1 MKCQVKK
8 VVMVLSIYS
17 EDSFNSS
24 IQHRLNVLLRE
35 VFPSSFFLYYP
46 LTCKHHTQ
54 LIHQTHQHADI
65 SAAIPEQQEVRS

>member
-1 MKCQVKK
+1 
-8 VVMVLSIYS
+8 MVLSIYS

-24 IQHRLNVLLRE
+24 IQHRFNVLLRE
-35 VFPSSFFLYYP
+35 VLVVFFLYYP